1 MNATQ
6 TQNATDIQV
15 IAPTPRVDLLA
26 EARKGA
32 ASGSMIG
39 ESSERHY
46 AEMANKL
53 LGVEKWYVFNHDD
66 ITDEG
71 KIVNGEWKLLKAE
84 YDAAYMAKRGTKY
97 PNFSVVKGRI
107 RKYAET
113 DAKERGLFGEVP
125 DVAEVNEDGTPK
137 GKAKHNKSVD
147 ERIMESTAL
156 YMFLKRQEG
165 LNTKQSKFLT
175 YLANGL
181 TEFGVNLAMIESS
194 KK

>member
-6 TQNATDIQV
+6 TQTATDIQV
-15 IAPTPRVDLLA
+15 VPASRVDLLA

-32 ASGSMIG
+32 ASGTMIG
-39 ESSERHY
+39 ESSEQFY
-46 AEMANKL
+46 AEQANKL

-66 ITDEG
+66 VTDEG

-84 YDAAYMAKRGTKY
+84 YDAVYMAKHGKKY
-97 PNFSVVKGRI
+97 SNFSTVKARI
-107 RKYAET
+107 RKYAEEN
-113 DAKERGLFGEVP
+113 AKELGLFGEVP
-125 DVAEVNEDGTPK
+125 DVQELNEDGTPK

-165 LNTKQSKFLT
+165 LSEKQGKFLT

-181 TEFGVNLAMIESS
+181 TEFGVNLSLIEAG

>member
-1 MNATQ
+1 MQ
-6 TQNATDIQV
+6 QNQITKAVQV
-15 IAPTPRVDLLA
+15 IAPSVMSALA
-26 EARKGA
+26 EARHNA
-32 ASGSMIG
+32 AMGSMVG

-66 ITDEG
+66 VTDAG
-71 KIVNGEWKLLKAE
+71 KIVNAEWKALKGE
-84 YDAAYMAKRGTKY
+84 YDSVYLAKHGRKY

-107 RKYAET
+107 RKYAEE

>member
-6 TQNATDIQV
+6 TQTATDIQV
-15 IAPTPRVDLLA
+15 VPASRVDLLA

-32 ASGSMIG
+32 ASGTMIG
-39 ESSERHY
+39 ESSEQFY
-46 AEMANKL
+46 AEQANKL

-66 ITDEG
+66 VTDEG
-71 KIVNGEWKLLKAE
+71 KIVNAEWKLLKAE
-84 YDAAYMAKRGTKY
+84 YDAVYMAKHGKKY
-97 PNFSVVKGRI
+97 SNFSTVKARI
-107 RKYAET
+107 RKYAEEN
-113 DAKERGLFGEVP
+113 AKELGLFGEVP
-125 DVAEVNEDGTPK
+125 DVVEVNEDGTPK

-165 LNTKQSKFLT
+165 LNNKQSKFLT

-181 TEFGVNLAMIESS
+181 TEFGVNLAMIEAS

>member
-1 MNATQ
+1 MQVTQVATAV
-6 TQNATDIQV
+6 TTL
-15 IAPTPRVDLLA
+15 RSDLLA

-46 AEMANKL
+46 AEQANKL

-66 ITDEG
+66 VTDEG
-71 KIVNGEWKLLKAE
+71 KIVNNEWKLLKAE
-84 YDAAYMAKRGTKY
+84 YDAAYMAKHGRKY

-107 RKYAET
+107 RKYAEEN
-113 DAKERGLFGEVP
+113 AKELGLFGEVP
-125 DVAEVNEDGTPK
+125 DVQELNEDGTPK
-137 GKAKHNKSVD
+137 GKAKHNKTVD

-156 YMFLKRQEG
+156 YMFLKRQDG
-165 LNTKQSKFLT
+165 LNAKQSKFLT

-181 TEFGVNLAMIESS
+181 TEFGVNLAMIEAS